1 MKRILF
7 DIETDGLLPDLT
19 KVHSLVLLDMDTEEE
34 LSCADQKGYT
44 SIADGMSY
52 LENAELLSG
61 HNIQGF
67 DFPALHKLFGFEYS
81 GEIHDTLIM
90 SRLVWPDLKNNDF
103 EYIKKP
109 KGANFPRQ
117 LIGSHSLKAWGLR
130 LGNHKDGYSD
140 GWDEWSEEM
149 QSYCVQDCRANLT
162 FYKFIMSKKP
172 SAQSVKLEHDF
183 AHVIRKQEAHGFHF
197 DEVKAHKLL
206 ATLQGR
212 QAELNDELQVAFKP
226 WEIREPFTPKVNNKA
241 RGYVKGQLTYKVKEV
256 VFNPASRDHIADRLQ
271 TLGWVSQAHTEQGKP
286 KVDEAVLSGL
296 DYPEAALLN
305 EYLMLN
311 KRIGQLAVG
320 QNAWLK
326 KVQNG
331 KIHGQVNTNGCSTS
345 RCTHNR
351 PNIAQTPS
359 VNAPY
364 GTQCR
369 ELFHAPE
376 GYSLVGADLSGLE
389 LRCLAHMMAKFDGG
403 SYTDVVLNGDIHSVN
418 MKAAGLPDRSSS
430 KVFIYGFLYGAGAAK
445 IGSIVN
451 GTEKEGRRLISKFM
465 AATPAL
471 KELKAAVA
479 HRVKT
484 KGYLL
489 GLDGR
494 VLPIRSPHSALN
506 VLLQSAGALLAKQA
520 TVFLYENLTIKGYK
534 WGEDYAQVAHVHD
547 EVQLIARKEIAEDV
561 GREAV
566 KSFQLAGEHFNFR
579 CPITGEFKIGNNW
592 ADTH

>member
-7 DIETDGLLPDLT
+7 DIETDGLVPDLT

-52 LENAELLSG
+52 LKSAELLAG

-90 SRLVWPDLKNNDF
+90 SRLVWSDLKNNDF

-109 KGANFPRQ
+109 RGANFPRQ

-140 GWDEWSEEM
+140 GWEEWSEAM
-149 QSYCVQDCRANLT
+149 QTYCVQDCRANLT

-271 TLGWVSQAHTEQGKP
+271 TLGWVAQAHTEQGKP
-286 KVDEAVLSGL
+286 KVDETVLSGL

-351 PNIAQTPS
+351 PNVAQTPS

-403 SYTDVVLNGDIHSVN
+403 SYTDVVLHGDIHSGN
-418 MKAAGLPDRSSS
+418 QKAAGLPDRSSS

-451 GTEKEGRRLISKFM
+451 GTEKEGRKLINKFM

-471 KELKAAVA
+471 RELKAAVA

-484 KGYLL
+484 KGFLL

-579 CPITGEFKIGNNW
+579 CPITGEFKVGNNW